1 MCESGG
7 LSKMALTRVRVAEEE
22 EEEAAEEE
30 EEEEE
35 EARSCVHMTLL
46 ATAAFAKIYLSAS
59 DAHSPTLF

>member
-7 LSKMALTRVRVAEEE
+7 LSKMALTRVRVAEE

>member
-1 MCESGG
+1 
-7 LSKMALTRVRVAEEE
+7 MALTRVRVAEE